1 MLQIDLLTSKSQKST
16 VTHRTI
22 SYQNGKLFLAFSY
35 QVVAVHTRKR
45 KTQKARMD
53 RLYYTAISNA
63 LKLET
68 AS

>member
-1 MLQIDLLTSKSQKST
+1 MLQIDLLTSESQKSA

-22 SYQNGKLFLAFSY
+22 AYQNGKLFLAFSY
-35 QVVAVHTRKR
+35 QVAAVHTRKR

-63 LKLET
+63 LKLEI